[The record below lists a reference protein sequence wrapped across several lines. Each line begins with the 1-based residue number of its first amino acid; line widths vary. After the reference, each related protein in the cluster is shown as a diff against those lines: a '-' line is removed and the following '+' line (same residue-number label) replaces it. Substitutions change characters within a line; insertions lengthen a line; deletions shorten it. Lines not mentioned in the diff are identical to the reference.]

1 MSLLMIPGNEEYFNV
16 MDQNLALVMQG
27 NISAEEATKKIADGW
42 NKITD
47 DIGRKSQIA
56 AWRKSVESGA
66 YIDKFE

>member
-1 MSLLMIPGNEEYFNV
+1 
-16 MDQNLALVMQG
+16 MQG

>member
-1 MSLLMIPGNEEYFNV
+1 

-27 NISAEEATKKIADGW
+27 NLSAEAAAKKMEDGW

-47 DIGRKSQIA
+47 DIGRKSQMA
-56 AWRKSVESGA
+56 SWRKSVESGA